1 MILERE
7 FVNFDVGFF
16 LRLLLN
22 FFNIQIIWLLS
33 IFYLFFIIIINIQ
46 KERQYK
52 DKGKEIRIV
61 EVIDNLI

>member
-16 LRLLLN
+16 LRLLLS

-46 KERQYK
+46 KERQY
-52 DKGKEIRIV
+52 DNIGKEIRIV
-61 EVIDNLI
+61 EVKDNLI

>member
-22 FFNIQIIWLLS
+22 FLNIQIIWLLS

-46 KERQYK
+46 KETQYK

-61 EVIDNLI
+61 EVIDT

>member
-16 LRLLLN
+16 LRLLLK

-33 IFYLFFIIIINIQ
+33 IFLSIFFLLLLSTYRKKDNI
-46 KERQYK
+46 
-52 DKGKEIRIV
+52 
-61 EVIDNLI
+61 

>member
-22 FFNIQIIWLLS
+22 FLNIQIIWLLS

-46 KERQYK
+46 KETQYK

>member
-16 LRLLLN
+16 LRLLLS

-61 EVIDNLI
+61 EVIDT

>member
-16 LRLLLN
+16 LRLLLS

-46 KERQYK
+46 KETQYK

>member
-16 LRLLLN
+16 LRLLLS

-46 KERQYK
+46 KETQYK

-61 EVIDNLI
+61 EVIDT

>member
-16 LRLLLN
+16 LRLLLS
-22 FFNIQIIWLLS
+22 FLNIQIIWLLS

-46 KERQYK
+46 KETQYK

-61 EVIDNLI
+61 EVIDT